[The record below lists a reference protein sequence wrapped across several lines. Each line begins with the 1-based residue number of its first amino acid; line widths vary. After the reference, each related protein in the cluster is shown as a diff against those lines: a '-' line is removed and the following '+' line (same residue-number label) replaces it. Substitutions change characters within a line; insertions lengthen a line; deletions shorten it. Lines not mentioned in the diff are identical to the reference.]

1 MSAELLTPLR
11 PALERVDRCVR
22 LDALRPGQSAV
33 VARLEEHQEDD
44 PVAARLEELG
54 FVPGEPLSVVALG
67 PLGQDPM
74 LVQIGYTRF
83 ALRRTEAQRV
93 VVELQHG

>member
-1 MSAELLTPLR
+1 
-11 PALERVDRCVR
+11 
-22 LDALRPGQSAV
+22 
-33 VARLEEHQEDD
+33 
-44 PVAARLEELG
+44 VAARLEELG